1 MFNYL
6 VNSLRD
12 LQHTSTVMREEEEQ
26 DCHSFSQSMYG
37 SLRDDLLKSIRYTQE
52 FGLNSFIDL
61 RMIQCSGNPK
71 QFNYSRFRKQQTT

>member
-1 MFNYL
+1 MVNYL
-6 VNSLRD
+6 LNSFRD
-12 LQHTSTVMREEEEQ
+12 LYTSTILREEEEQ
-26 DCHSFSQSMYG
+26 DGHSFSQSMYG

-61 RMIQCSGNPK
+61 RMIQCGGNPK